1 MPPMLEIERGMSTIK
16 QLDKRDNVCKKPPD
30 ITQLSKNSC
39 LINVIKKNFDVNLHH
54 GPIKV

>member
-39 LINVIKKNFDVNLHH
+39 LINVIKKKN
-54 GPIKV
+54 